1 MVLLVQRAKAVPVAT
16 RYLIRLLRQAAAGAI
31 AGVLLLEDYQED
43 QEGGPSQVNLE
54 AQETVLLFL
63 RPKAMMVVLGVVQ
76 NQIEYLE
83 AVGALTSR
91 VIPMVLVT
99 AEMELHQVLL
109 GYLSLLVA
117 VAVEAMTMILLLGLA
132 QVEGGAVA
140 MVVLEWLVLQDR

>member
-1 MVLLVQRAKAVPVAT
+1 M
-16 RYLIRLLRQAAAGAI
+16 
-31 AGVLLLEDYQED
+31 LLLEDYQED
-43 QEGGPSQVNLE
+43 QEGEPSQVNLE

-132 QVEGGAVA
+132 QVERGAVA

>member
-1 MVLLVQRAKAVPVAT
+1 MRPAHPPEGKRIANWAWRGGGRGGT
-16 RYLIRLLRQAAAGAI
+16 RYRDGGGGQAGAGAI
-31 AGVLLLEDYQED
+31 AVMLLLEDYQED
-43 QEGGPSQVNLE
+43 QEGVPSQVNLE

-99 AEMELHQVLL
+99 GEMERHHQ
-109 GYLSLLVA
+109 SLVRL
-117 VAVEAMTMILLLGLA
+117 
-132 QVEGGAVA
+132 
-140 MVVLEWLVLQDR
+140 